1 MTNNRYR
8 HSSVKLV
15 VDISRDDIF
24 RDDIFRLAWKR
35 LNVSPD
41 TLEEVGGERQVWFP
55 AQTAAPSPA
64 SDKRKKTAG

>member
-15 VDISRDDIF
+15 VDIS